1 MQLSNVENGKS
12 VRILYF
18 HGGIW
23 LEDKL
28 RQLGLLPGSSARKL
42 RQAPWGG
49 PIMVEV
55 DGRTIAI
62 GKGIASKIYVE
73 EERRECDS
81 R

>member
-1 MQLSNVENGKS
+1 MRLSDVENGIS
-12 VRILYF
+12 VRILHF
-18 HGGIW
+18 DGGIW

-28 RQLGLLPGSSARKL
+28 RQLGLLPGRSARML

-55 DGRTIAI
+55 DGRSIAI

-73 EERRECDS
+73 EES
-81 R
+81 